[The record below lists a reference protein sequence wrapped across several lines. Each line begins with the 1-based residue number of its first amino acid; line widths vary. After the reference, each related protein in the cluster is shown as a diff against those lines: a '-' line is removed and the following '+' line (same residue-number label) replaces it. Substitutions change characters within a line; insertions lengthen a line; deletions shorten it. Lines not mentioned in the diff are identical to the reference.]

1 MDNSEKLERGETIE
15 KEERLAVP
23 FFEMQ
28 YLDERPRGWE
38 LIEQIP
44 DPRTIK
50 THLPLCYWKDGL
62 DKSPGTKVIQTV
74 RNPKDTLVSLYH
86 FCRMNQYFG
95 WFNGTWDQF
104 FETVVDGEMISGDL
118 FQTTANWYNYNK
130 ERENSL
136 ILVYED
142 MKKDLNGNLKKLSDF
157 LGKNLLK
164 EVLQKIAEKTTF
176 ENMSADPKLNK
187 SNIPTF
193 KDDRAPFLRKGKVGD
208 WKEYFSN
215 QQSDF
220 CDTKCQIFF
229 EPIGLKFEYE

>member
-15 KEERLAVP
+15 KEDRLAVP

-50 THLPLCYWKDGL
+50 THLPLCYWKDAL

-86 FCRMNQYFG
+86 SCRMNQYFG

-104 FETVVDGEMISGDL
+104 L
-118 FQTTANWYNYNK
+118 
-130 ERENSL
+130 
-136 ILVYED
+136 
-142 MKKDLNGNLKKLSDF
+142 
-157 LGKNLLK
+157 
-164 EVLQKIAEKTTF
+164 
-176 ENMSADPKLNK
+176 
-187 SNIPTF
+187 
-193 KDDRAPFLRKGKVGD
+193 
-208 WKEYFSN
+208 
-215 QQSDF
+215 
-220 CDTKCQIFF
+220 
-229 EPIGLKFEYE
+229 

>member
-1 MDNSEKLERGETIE
+1 MLFCGRIRSCFKVSAEGYRYLNSNLSENRYKFYLSFLQFFKTFFSTHCFKKNLLQYLTQFQYFSNYIIWIGQTWLLTILYLMDNSEKLERGETIE

-95 WFNGTWDQF
+95 WFNGTWD
-104 FETVVDGEMISGDL
+104 
-118 FQTTANWYNYNK
+118 
-130 ERENSL
+130 SL
-136 ILVYED
+136 KQWLMV
-142 MKKDLNGNLKKLSDF
+142 K
-157 LGKNLLK
+157 
-164 EVLQKIAEKTTF
+164 
-176 ENMSADPKLNK
+176 
-187 SNIPTF
+187 
-193 KDDRAPFLRKGKVGD
+193 
-208 WKEYFSN
+208 
-215 QQSDF
+215 
-220 CDTKCQIFF
+220 
-229 EPIGLKFEYE
+229 

>member
-15 KEERLAVP
+15 KEDRLAVP

-38 LIEQIP
+38 LIKQIA

-50 THLPLCYWKDGL
+50 THLPLCYWKDAL

-86 FCRMNQYFG
+86 FCRMNRYFG
-95 WFNGTWDQF
+95 WFSGTWDQF

-157 LGKNLLK
+157 LGKNLSK
-164 EVLQKIAEKTTF
+164 GSTKNCR
-176 ENMSADPKLNK
+176 ENY
-187 SNIPTF
+187 I
-193 KDDRAPFLRKGKVGD
+193 
-208 WKEYFSN
+208 
-215 QQSDF
+215 
-220 CDTKCQIFF
+220 
-229 EPIGLKFEYE
+229 